1 MNRLPMIVGGAIIMV
16 PAIAAPNAYMTR
28 LGPKPLNFSA
38 PPRPLEEVIAKLPA
52 LDTDLPHN
60 PIGSSRPS
68 STLTDGDPFYLWP
81 VPSTSPSAN
90 PLEGSFRLPDDWVKS
105 VLGPELSPTT
115 SAESGY
121 PTPEDGTTIPT
132 LRPPT
137 SLSPESLIRFFTTPG
152 SLKDSGIAIP
162 VPFMGHRPPPTPA
175 ALPSAR
181 IDPCLTAPAFNDGF
195 GRSSPQW

>member
-52 LDTDLPHN
+52 LDPDLPHN

-68 STLTDGDPFYLWP
+68 STSTDGDPFYLWP

-105 VLGPELSPTT
+105 VLGPELTNHFRGVRLPD
-115 SAESGY
+115 
-121 PTPEDGTTIPT
+121 PRRRHHNPN
-132 LRPPT
+132 PPT
-137 SLSPESLIRFFTTPG
+137 SNFSEPGESHSILYHPG

-162 VPFMGHRPPPTPA
+162 VPFIPGAPSTPNSS
-175 ALPSAR
+175 SATFR
-181 IDPCLTAPAFNDGF
+181 QD
-195 GRSSPQW
+195 

>member
-52 LDTDLPHN
+52 LDPDLPHN

-68 STLTDGDPFYLWP
+68 STSTDGDPFYLWP

-121 PTPEDGTTIPT
+121 PTREDGTTIPT

-162 VPFMGHRPPPTPA
+162 VPFIPGAPSTPNSS
-175 ALPSAR
+175 SATFR
-181 IDPCLTAPAFNDGF
+181 QD
-195 GRSSPQW
+195 